1 MRHRINGKQLCRDSD
16 HRKAML
22 RNLAAGLFEH
32 GEIKTTLPKAKA
44 VQPFVEKII
53 TIAKKGT
60 FTARRQIES
69 KLNDRHIF
77 TWLTDSNTPD
87 QRKDSDY
94 FDLPDESEI
103 ERNRYGDVRKAPRL
117 VQHVMTQVATMFA
130 DRDGGYTRIVKL
142 GEHRLGD
149 GTDLVLLQL
158 VGREEGPEI
167 GGGYSRRREQA
178 DKRTAFAARLRKG
191 SADDSDAIVPEGET
205 ATAVAEP
212 EAEAIEVQEVEMTE
226 DQIEQA
232 VSEGAEVVEVEE
244 VEEADKK
251 EE

>member
-1 MRHRINGKQLCRDSD
+1 M
-16 HRKAML
+16 
-22 RNLAAGLFEH
+22 FEH

-69 KLNDRHIF
+69 KLSDRHIF

-191 SADDSDAIVPEGET
+191 SADDSDTVTPEGET